1 MTFEPA
7 ALAAGARPNQ
17 RKPWENLQGSP
28 ASVGTS
34 CPTGSTT
41 VHPIPN
47 PSLAQPHEA
56 TLDHMPTK
64 QVLGLDW
71 HLYFINKSRAGW
83 HGRACHYQTAA
94 PSPVSRAPRAAPA
107 SPAHPSSQAGVSAA
121 QGGSEGQAVP
131 PLSRCGCPS
140 PALRRLHG
148 ASSAAAGSSR
158 HPSLGPG
165 VCCTHRPRSRRPPA
179 LRQSPPPAARMRRAP
194 GRSSSSIWSVGS
206 GTRPGAPAQLAAST
220 LQAPCGAGSRTH
232 LHLRLGHAQ
241 GIGQPRSLRTCQVL
255 GLLKRLLQS
264 KDLVSREGWARVLL
278 LVDAVSQ
285 VSRGYRRGREM
296 WVSSG
301 QPTARDSSPF
311 VRTPQPSV
319 TTESLHTCSS
329 PYQNFIPASGLQPRP
344 RRAELPSV
352 EVPQRWDR
360 HLLVKHSAKWWC

>member
-1 MTFEPA
+1 MLVVHTQTRENPGKTSRAPLLLWAFPVPHA
-7 ALAAGARPNQ
+7 APQHSPFPCLACRP
-17 RKPWENLQGSP
+17 
-28 ASVGTS
+28 
-34 CPTGSTT
+34 CP

-47 PSLAQPHEA
+47 PSLAQPHKA

-64 QVLGLDW
+64 RVLGLDW

-83 HGRACHYQTAA
+83 HSCTCHYQRAA
-94 PSPVSRAPRAAPA
+94 PSPVSRAPHAASA
-107 SPAHPSSQAGVSAA
+107 SPAHPSSQAGLCAA

-131 PLSRCGCPS
+131 LLSRCECPS

-158 HPSLGPG
+158 HPSQGPG

-220 LQAPCGAGSRTH
+220 LHTPRRTGSHTH
-232 LHLRLGHAQ
+232 LHLGLGHAQ
-241 GIGQPRSLRTCQVL
+241 GIGQPRSLRTRQVL

-264 KDLVSREGWARVLL
+264 KDLVSCEGWARVLL
-278 LVDAVSQ
+278 LVDAVGQ
-285 VSRGYRRGREM
+285 VSRGYRRGRDK

-301 QPTARDSSPF
+301 QPTTPDSSLSTF
-311 VRTPQPSV
+311 TSPQ
-319 TTESLHTCSS
+319 
-329 PYQNFIPASGLQPRP
+329 
-344 RRAELPSV
+344 
-352 EVPQRWDR
+352 
-360 HLLVKHSAKWWC
+360 